1 LITDIFENKEVS
13 FQTQLIYGLIFLK
26 FEFKLY
32 PNMDIFPS
40 EVDIMPDII
49 LIRVDL
55 PPPDGPE
62 ISVTFPFR
70 NL

>member
-1 LITDIFENKEVS
+1 
-13 FQTQLIYGLIFLK
+13 LK

-40 EVDIMPDII
+40 EVDIIPDII
-49 LIRVDL
+49 FIRVDL
-55 PPPDGPE
+55 PPPDGPD